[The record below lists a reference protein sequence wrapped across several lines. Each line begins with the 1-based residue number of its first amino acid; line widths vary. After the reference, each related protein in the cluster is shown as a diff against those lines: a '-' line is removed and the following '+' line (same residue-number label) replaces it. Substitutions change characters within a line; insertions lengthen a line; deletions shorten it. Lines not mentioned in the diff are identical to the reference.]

1 MASRGARL
9 IAVAVLAAA
18 FASIAMA
25 CNPTSTGPTASL
37 PAGPSASTATSP
49 RPSPKPTVAP
59 SADPGQAAVRGFIAL
74 ASDRN
79 LSYQATFTGHQRASV
94 TIVKITKGVTQAGN
108 GDVLVRATFTFPSG
122 GTYTVEH
129 RLVEGK
135 AWLRTAPAAW
145 ARLTDFKPAD
155 TMAAFAAVHGNADVT
170 YLGPRKVAGK
180 TLYQVRIASAI
191 VNPIMVPAINLSERS
206 VTSSRF
212 DVLIDGAG
220 RPVSGEAEITG
231 RGRVSGQL
239 QEIAIDLAVT
249 FSKVG
254 GPVSIAAP

>member
-1 MASRGARL
+1 MRRRGERR
-9 IAVAVLAAA
+9 IAVVATVAVFAFIAAG
-18 FASIAMA
+18 
-25 CNPTSTGPTASL
+25 CNATSTGPTASQ
-37 PAGPSASTATSP
+37 PAGPSSTAGPSA
-49 RPSPKPTVAP
+49 RPTAKPTVAP
-59 SADPGQAAVRGFIAL
+59 SADPGQAAVRAFIAL
-74 ASDRN
+74 AADPK

-122 GTYTVEH
+122 GTYLVEH
-129 RLVEGK
+129 RFVDGK
-135 AWLRTAPAAW
+135 AWLRMSPAAW
-145 ARLTDFKPAD
+145 ARLPDFKPAD

-170 YLGPRKVAGK
+170 YLGPKKVGGK

-191 VNPIMVPAINLSERS
+191 VNPVMVPAINLSERS

-212 DVLIDGAG
+212 DVLIDAAG

-254 GPVSIAAP
+254 GPVSITAP